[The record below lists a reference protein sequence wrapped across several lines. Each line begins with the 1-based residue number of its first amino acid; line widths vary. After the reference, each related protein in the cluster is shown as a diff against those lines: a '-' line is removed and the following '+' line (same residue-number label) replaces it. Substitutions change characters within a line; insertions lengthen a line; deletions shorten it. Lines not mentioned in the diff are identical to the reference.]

1 MNLLEL
7 VSDHHRIISVIGMAK
22 NAGKTVALNELI
34 AQASEYGLKLGLTSI
49 GRDGEKVD
57 LVTCTEKPTIH
68 VEPGTLL
75 ATAEGLFDCAEARLE
90 LLEITDYGSS
100 MGRILIARAISPGN
114 IQLAG
119 PCTNSGIRDVSERML
134 AYGARLV
141 LVDGALDRVSS
152 ASPAIADG
160 AVLST
165 GAVISRDMNRV
176 IEQTVHR
183 VRLFQLPAVNDPWL
197 KAVSDELGYAPG
209 VTLIEEHEHR
219 FERIDLPMKTAL
231 NAGRQIADAMNSAT
245 RYVIISGALVTRTL
259 TDIVQVNRAYRHVV
273 FIVRDATRIFIDHR
287 DWLHFQKQG
296 VVVQVADPVDI
307 LAVTANPYAPTGY
320 FFEPHRFL
328 EQLREFLTPIPVF
341 DVVHGGDALC

>member
-7 VSDHHRIISVIGMAK
+7 LADHHRIIAVIGMAK

-34 AQASEYGLKLGLTSI
+34 AQASEHALGLGLTSI

-57 LVTCTEKPTIH
+57 VVTSTDKPTIY

-75 ATAEGLFDCAEARLE
+75 ATAEGLFDCSEARLE
-90 LLEITDYGSS
+90 LLEITDYSS
-100 MGRILIARAISPGN
+100 SLGRILIARVIGPGN

-152 ASPAIADG
+152 ASPAIADA

-165 GAVISRDMNRV
+165 GAVLSRDMNKV

-183 VRLFQLPAVNDPWL
+183 VRLFQLASVEERWI
-197 KAVSDELGYAPG
+197 KEVSDELGYAPG
-209 VTLIEEHEHR
+209 ITLVEEVEHR

-231 NAGRQIADAMNSAT
+231 NAGKQIADAMNSST
-245 RYVIISGALVTRTL
+245 RYVIISGALVTKTL
-259 TDIVQVNRAYRHVV
+259 MDIVQTTRAYKHVV
-273 FIVRDATRIFIDHR
+273 FVVRDATRVFIDHR
-287 DWLHFQKQG
+287 DWLHFQKLG
-296 VVVQVADPVDI
+296 VTVQVADPVDI
-307 LAVTANPYAPTGY
+307 LAVTVNPYAPTGY
-320 FFEPHRFL
+320 FFEPRRFL
-328 EQLREFLTPIPVF
+328 EQLQDLLTPIPVY
-341 DVVHGGDALC
+341 DVVHGGDAGC

>member
-7 VSDHHRIISVIGMAK
+7 LSDHHRIIAVIGMAK

-34 AQASEYGLKLGLTSI
+34 AQASERSLRLGLTSI

-57 LVTCTEKPTIH
+57 VVTCTDKPTIH

-75 ATAEGLFDCAEARLE
+75 ATAEGLFDCSEARLE

-100 MGRILIARAISPGN
+100 MGRILIARAISGGN

-119 PCTNSGIRDVSERML
+119 PCTNSGIRDVSEKML
-134 AYGARLV
+134 AYGAQLV

-152 ASPAIADG
+152 ASPTIADA

-165 GAVISRDMNRV
+165 GAVLSRDMNKV

-183 VRLFQLPAVNDPWL
+183 VRLFQLEAVQEPWI
-197 KAVSDELGYAPG
+197 KEVSDELGYAPG
-209 VTLIEEHEHR
+209 ITLIEEHGHV
-219 FERIDLPMKTAL
+219 FDRIDLPIKTAL
-231 NAGRQIADAMNSAT
+231 NAGKLIADAMNSST
-245 RYVIISGALVTRTL
+245 RYVIISGALVTKTL
-259 TDIVQVNRAYRHVV
+259 MDIVQITRTYKHVIFV
-273 FIVRDATRIFIDHR
+273 VRDATRVFIDHR
-287 DWLHFQKQG
+287 DWLYFCKLG
-296 VVVQVADPVDI
+296 VTVQVADSVDI
-307 LAVTANPYAPTGY
+307 LAVTVNPYAPTGY

-328 EQLREFLTPIPVF
+328 EQLREFLSPIPVF
-341 DVVHGGDALC
+341 DVVHGGDEG